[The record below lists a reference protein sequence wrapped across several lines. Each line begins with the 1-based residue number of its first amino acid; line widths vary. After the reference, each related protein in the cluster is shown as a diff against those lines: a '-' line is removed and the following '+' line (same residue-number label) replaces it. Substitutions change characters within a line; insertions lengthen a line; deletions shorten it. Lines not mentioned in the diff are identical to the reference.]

1 MISDLFSL
9 ENQVGAY
16 EGPRLGNPQEGGA
29 SDFVYSAGYSGLL
42 RDRAGIDR
50 EGGVYQLG
58 GFRSRRIR
66 KVKTRRQRQRQR
78 QQQQQQK
85 RKRSTRRR

>member
-9 ENQVGAY
+9 ENQVGPY
-16 EGPRLGNPQEGGA
+16 EGPRLGNREQGGS

-42 RDRAGIDR
+42 KDRAGIDR

-58 GFRSRRIR
+58 GFRSRSRRLR
-66 KVKTRRQRQRQR
+66 KRKQRKQ
-78 QQQQQQK
+78 
-85 RKRSTRRR
+85 KRSTRRRYH

>member
-58 GFRSRRIR
+58 GFRLKSRRIR
-66 KVKTRRQRQRQR
+66 KVKTRRQRQ
-78 QQQQQQK
+78 QK

>member
-9 ENQVGAY
+9 ENQVGPY
-16 EGPRLGNPQEGGA
+16 EGPRLGNPQEGGS

-42 RDRAGIDR
+42 KDRRGIER

-58 GFRSRRIR
+58 GRRTRSRLR
-66 KVKTRRQRQRQR
+66 KRKQRKQ
-78 QQQQQQK
+78 
-85 RKRSTRRR
+85 KRSTRRRYH

>member
-9 ENQVGAY
+9 ENQVGGY
-16 EGPRLGNPQEGGA
+16 EGPRLGNPLEGTA

-42 RDRAGIDR
+42 KDRAGIDR

-58 GFRSRRIR
+58 GSRSKRS
-66 KVKTRRQRQRQR
+66 KSKKQKK
-78 QQQQQQK
+78 QK